1 MVGDGKSQLKYDGG
15 ACSSVQQI
23 LGLMYDCSD
32 PSNPRVGLPEAKQK
46 DLLDRLTALQVGKG
60 STLDHSEVESVAHKL
75 SAACAATERGRV
87 YLCGFY
93 ATLRSEKEGKIKM
106 TGWLRRN
113 VDWWVRYFE
122 SGAPRMKLL
131 LTSPSLGQRYCPTRT
146 QAQQF

>member
-1 MVGDGKSQLKYDGG
+1 
-15 ACSSVQQI
+15 
-23 LGLMYDCSD
+23 MYDCSD
-32 PSNPRVGLPEAKQK
+32 ATNPRVGLPEAKQK
-46 DLLDRLTALQVGKG
+46 DLLSRLKRLQVVKG

-75 SAACAATERGRV
+75 SAACAATERGRM

-93 ATLRSEKEGKIKM
+93 SALRNEKEGKIKM

-131 LTSPSLGQRYCPTRT
+131 LTTTR
-146 QAQQF
+146 QAAWKELSELRTSIYIEATTERKPCRRTGR